1 MIADRHLVMIPGPT
15 NVDPAVL
22 RALAKPTT
30 SHVSAA
36 FAATFK
42 RAIENLKQ
50 VMRTSGDVFVV
61 SGSGTLAMEMAVSN
75 VIEPGDKILA
85 VSNGYFGDRFAD
97 VVSRFTE
104 NVERLSFEWGKGA
117 EPTKI
122 DEKLARGGYK
132 AVIVVH
138 VDTSTGVAN
147 DVREIARVVK
157 DRGALFILDTVCSLG
172 GMEIRVDE
180 WGIDVCLSG
189 SQKALAVPP
198 GLAVLSA
205 SEEALDSRAKRKTKV
220 PSYYMDFENWL
231 PVMRDP
237 SKYFAT
243 PPVNMIYALAESLD
257 MILDEGLEKRCARH
271 ATIAKAVRS
280 ALNKLGLRIVAEEN
294 RRADTM
300 TAAYY
305 PSGIDDEAF
314 RGNMAAK
321 HDVIVAGG
329 LGQLR
334 GKIFRIGHM
343 GNVSPND
350 LFATIGAVEASL
362 AHLGYSFPLG
372 AGVAAATE
380 SLESAFERLR

>member
-1 MIADRHLVMIPGPT
+1 MSVERNLVMIPGPT
-15 NVDPAVL
+15 NVDPSVL

-30 SHVSAA
+30 SHVSPS
-36 FAATFK
+36 FVATFK
-42 RAIENLKQ
+42 QALENLKK
-50 VMRTSGDVFVV
+50 VMMTSGDVFIV
-61 SGSGTLAMEMAVSN
+61 SGSGTLAMEMAVAN
-75 VIEPGDKILA
+75 VVEPSDKVLV
-85 VSNGYFGDRFAD
+85 VSNGYFGDRFVD
-97 VVSRFTE
+97 VASRFTDG
-104 NVERLSFEWGKGA
+104 VEKLSFEWGKA
-117 EPTKI
+117 ADPSKI
-122 DEKLARGGYK
+122 KEKLGQGNYK

-147 DVREIARVVK
+147 DIHEISRAVK

-205 SEEALDSRAKRKTKV
+205 GKEALDARAKRKRKV
-220 PSYYMDFENWL
+220 QSYYMDFENWL

-243 PPVNMIYALAESLD
+243 PPVNMVYALAESLD
-257 MILDEGLEKRCARH
+257 MILGEGLEKRCARH
-271 ATIAKAVRS
+271 AAIARAMRS
-280 ALNKLGLRIVAEEN
+280 ALNKIGLKIVAEEKG
-294 RRADTM
+294 RADTM

-314 RGNMAAK
+314 RSNMVR
-321 HDVIVAGG
+321 HGVIVAGG

-334 GKIFRIGHM
+334 GKIFRVGHM

-350 LFATIGAVEASL
+350 LIATIGAIEASL
-362 AHLGYSFPLG
+362 SQLDYSFPVGGGVG
-372 AGVAAATE
+372 AAIE
-380 SLESAFERLR
+380 SLKKSYPAS

>member
-1 MIADRHLVMIPGPT
+1 MSVERNLVMIPGPT
-15 NVDPAVL
+15 NVDPSVL

-30 SHVSAA
+30 SHVSPS
-36 FAATFK
+36 FVVIFK
-42 RAIENLKQ
+42 RALENLKK
-50 VMRTSGDVFVV
+50 VMMTSGDVFIV
-61 SGSGTLAMEMAVSN
+61 SGSGTLAMEMAVAN
-75 VIEPGDKILA
+75 IVEPSDRVLV

-97 VVSRFTE
+97 VASRFTDG
-104 NVERLSFEWGKGA
+104 VEKLSFEWGKA
-117 EPTKI
+117 ADPSKI
-122 DEKLARGGYK
+122 EEKVGQGDYK

-147 DVREIARVVK
+147 DVREISRVVK
-157 DRGALFILDTVCSLG
+157 DRGSLFILDTVCSLG

-205 SEEALDSRAKRKTKV
+205 GKEALDARAKRETKV
-220 PSYYMDFENWL
+220 QSYYMDFENWL

-243 PPVNMIYALAESLD
+243 PPVNMVYALAESLD
-257 MILDEGLEKRCARH
+257 MILGEGLEKRYARH
-271 ATIAKAVRS
+271 VAIAKAMRS
-280 ALNKLGLRIVAEEN
+280 ALNKIDLRIVAEE
-294 RRADTM
+294 RGRADTM

-314 RGNMAAK
+314 RSNMVR
-321 HDVIVAGG
+321 HGVVVAGG

-334 GKIFRIGHM
+334 GKIFRVGHM
-343 GNVSPND
+343 GNASPND
-350 LFATIGAVEASL
+350 LIATIGAIEASL
-362 AHLGYSFPLG
+362 SQLDYSFPIGGGVG
-372 AGVAAATE
+372 AAIE
-380 SLESAFERLR
+380 SLKKSYPGS